1 VSLGRVP
8 PLFQAFSG
16 YLITPAFIFRE
27 YNLPR
32 PTKNESNPNLT
43 PPNTASYQW
52 GTILN
57 MAKAHKKTL
66 LTANLIAILAVVAS
80 VPVPLLM
87 PLLVDEVLLNQ
98 PGIAISTV
106 QSIFPT
112 SWHGPTLY
120 ILALLL
126 LTLVLRGIS
135 LFFNVIQTRSFSLTA
150 KDITFK
156 IRHDLLNRLQYISMA
171 DFETVGSGT
180 VATHFIT
187 DIETIDHFIGGTI
200 SKLLVAILTVLG
212 TSVVL
217 LWMHWQLA
225 VFILL
230 LNPLVIYFTIL
241 LGKRVKHLKAHEN
254 KAFEVFQQALTETL
268 EAISEI
274 RANNRSKHY
283 TTLLTSKAQDIK
295 IHASNFSWR
304 SDAAN
309 RLSFMV
315 FLFGFDVFRAIAM
328 LMVVFSDLSVGQ
340 MFAVFGYLWFMM
352 GPVQEILTVQFS
364 FFSAKAALTRI
375 NSLVALKEEPRYPH
389 QINPFKNK
397 HTVSIQ
403 LNDIH
408 FSYANKADVLNGIS
422 LTIKAGEQIALVG
435 ASGGGKSTMV
445 QALLGLYPTSQG
457 MVCFDNVPVNKIG
470 LDIVRDN
477 VSTVL
482 QHPVLFNSSVR
493 ENLCIGRQLHD
504 EELWEALNIAQLKST
519 VEALP
524 QQLDTLVGRQGIRL
538 SGGQRQ
544 RLAIARMI
552 LSKPKVVIL
561 DEATSALD
569 SETEFQLHKAMKDFL
584 HDRTT
589 IIIAHRLSA
598 VKQADHVYV
607 FEDGKISEQ
616 GSHNT
621 LIKQQG
627 LYSKLYGDRQS

>member
-1 VSLGRVP
+1 MSTSIENTENLE
-8 PLFQAFSG
+8 S
-16 YLITPAFIFRE
+16 PAPSST
-27 YNLPR
+27 N
-32 PTKNESNPNLT
+32 
-43 PPNTASYQW
+43 YQW
-52 GTILN
+52 QTILQ
-57 MAKAHKKTL
+57 MAKAHKKPL
-66 LTANLIAILAVVAS
+66 LSANLIALLAVLAS

-106 QSIFPT
+106 QAIFP
-112 SWHGPTLY
+112 SHWQGPVLY
-120 ILALLL
+120 IGALLL

-135 LFFNVIQTRSFSLTA
+135 LVFNVMQTRSFTLTA
-150 KDITFK
+150 KNITCE
-156 IRHDLLNRLQYISMA
+156 IRQDLLKRLQYISMA

-225 VFILL
+225 LFILL
-230 LNPLVIYFTIL
+230 LNPLVIYFTVT

-254 KAFEVFQQALTETL
+254 KAFEVFQQSLTETL

-283 TTLLTSKAQDIK
+283 TTILCEKAGQIK
-295 IHASNFSWR
+295 THASNFSWR

-315 FLFGFDVFRAIAM
+315 FLFGFDVFRALAM

-364 FFSAKAALTRI
+364 FFSAKAALNRI
-375 NSLVALKEEPRYPH
+375 NSLLALKEEPRYPH
-389 QINPFKNK
+389 QLNPFDDS

-403 LNDIH
+403 MDNVH

-422 LTIKAGEQIALVG
+422 LNIKHGEQIALVG

-445 QALLGLYPTSQG
+445 QALLGLYPISQG
-457 MVCFDNVPVNKIG
+457 MIYFDQVPVTKIG
-470 LDIVRDN
+470 FDIVRNN

-493 ENLCIGRQLHD
+493 DNLCIGRQLD
-504 EELWEALNIAQLKST
+504 DQSLWQALAIAQLKT
-519 VEALP
+519 TIEALP
-524 QQLDTLVGRQGIRL
+524 EQLDTLVGRQGIRL

-569 SETEFQLHKAMKDFL
+569 SETEFQLHKAMKGFL
-584 HDRTT
+584 KDRTT

-607 FEDGKISEQ
+607 FEDGTISEQ
-616 GSHNT
+616 GDHDT

-627 LYSKLYGDRQS
+627 LYAKLYGDRQH

>member
-1 VSLGRVP
+1 LSTSIENTENLE
-8 PLFQAFSG
+8 S
-16 YLITPAFIFRE
+16 PAPSST
-27 YNLPR
+27 N
-32 PTKNESNPNLT
+32 
-43 PPNTASYQW
+43 YQW
-52 GTILN
+52 QTILQ
-57 MAKAHKKTL
+57 MAKAHKKPL
-66 LTANLIAILAVVAS
+66 LSANLIALLAVLAS

-98 PGIAISTV
+98 PGIAINTV
-106 QSIFPT
+106 QAIFP
-112 SWHGPTLY
+112 SHWQGPVLY
-120 ILALLL
+120 IGALLL

-135 LFFNVIQTRSFSLTA
+135 LVFNVMQTRSFTLTA
-150 KDITFK
+150 KNITCE
-156 IRHDLLNRLQYISMA
+156 IRQDLLKRLQYISMA

-225 VFILL
+225 LFILL
-230 LNPLVIYFTIL
+230 LNPLVIYFTVT

-254 KAFEVFQQALTETL
+254 KAFEVFQQSLTETL

-283 TTLLTSKAQDIK
+283 TTILCEKAGQIK
-295 IHASNFSWR
+295 THASNFSWR

-315 FLFGFDVFRAIAM
+315 FLFGFDVFRALAM

-364 FFSAKAALTRI
+364 FFSAKAALNRI
-375 NSLVALKEEPRYPH
+375 NSLLALKEEPRYPH
-389 QINPFKNK
+389 QLNPFDDS

-403 LNDIH
+403 MDNVH

-422 LTIKAGEQIALVG
+422 LNIKHGEQIALVG

-445 QALLGLYPTSQG
+445 QALLGLYPISQG
-457 MVCFDNVPVNKIG
+457 MIYFDQVPVTKIG
-470 LDIVRDN
+470 FDIVRNN

-493 ENLCIGRQLHD
+493 DNLCIGRQLD
-504 EELWEALNIAQLKST
+504 DQSLWQALAIAQLKT
-519 VEALP
+519 TIEALP
-524 QQLDTLVGRQGIRL
+524 EQLDTLVGRQGIRL

-569 SETEFQLHKAMKDFL
+569 SETEFQLHKAMKGFL
-584 HDRTT
+584 KDRTT

-607 FEDGKISEQ
+607 FEDGTISEQ
-616 GSHNT
+616 GDHDT

-627 LYSKLYGDRQS
+627 LYAKLYGDRQH

>member
-1 VSLGRVP
+1 MSTSIENTENLE
-8 PLFQAFSG
+8 S
-16 YLITPAFIFRE
+16 PAPSST
-27 YNLPR
+27 N
-32 PTKNESNPNLT
+32 
-43 PPNTASYQW
+43 YQW
-52 GTILN
+52 QTILQ
-57 MAKAHKKTL
+57 MAKAHKKPL
-66 LTANLIAILAVVAS
+66 LSANLIALLAVLAS

-98 PGIAISTV
+98 PGIAINTV
-106 QSIFPT
+106 QAIFP
-112 SWHGPTLY
+112 SHWQGPVLY
-120 ILALLL
+120 IGALLL

-135 LFFNVIQTRSFSLTA
+135 LVFNVMQTRSFTLTA
-150 KDITFK
+150 KNITCE
-156 IRHDLLNRLQYISMA
+156 IRQDLLKRLQYISMA

-225 VFILL
+225 LFILL
-230 LNPLVIYFTIL
+230 LNPLVIYFTVT

-254 KAFEVFQQALTETL
+254 KAFEVFQQSLTETL

-283 TTLLTSKAQDIK
+283 TTILCEKAGQIK
-295 IHASNFSWR
+295 THASNFSWR

-315 FLFGFDVFRAIAM
+315 FLFGFDVFRALAM

-364 FFSAKAALTRI
+364 FFSAKAALNRI
-375 NSLVALKEEPRYPH
+375 NSLLALKEEPRYPH
-389 QINPFKNK
+389 QLNPFDDS

-403 LNDIH
+403 MDNVH

-422 LTIKAGEQIALVG
+422 LNIKHGEQIALVG

-445 QALLGLYPTSQG
+445 QALLGLYPISQG
-457 MVCFDNVPVNKIG
+457 MIYFDQVPVTKIG
-470 LDIVRDN
+470 FDIVRNN

-493 ENLCIGRQLHD
+493 DNLCIGRQLD
-504 EELWEALNIAQLKST
+504 DQSLWQALAIAQLKT
-519 VEALP
+519 TIEALP
-524 QQLDTLVGRQGIRL
+524 EQLDTLVGRQGIRL

-569 SETEFQLHKAMKDFL
+569 SETEFQLHKAMKGFL
-584 HDRTT
+584 KDRTT

-607 FEDGKISEQ
+607 FEDGTISEQ
-616 GSHNT
+616 GDHDT

-627 LYSKLYGDRQS
+627 LYAKLYGDRQH

>member
-1 VSLGRVP
+1 LPISKKSPDHQDAYHWRSL
-8 PLFQAFSG
+8 F
-16 YLITPAFIFRE
+16 E
-27 YNLPR
+27 
-32 PTKNESNPNLT
+32 
-43 PPNTASYQW
+43 
-52 GTILN
+52 
-57 MAKAHKKTL
+57 MAKAHKKPL
-66 LTANLIAILAVVAS
+66 ITANFIALLAVLAS

-98 PGIAISTV
+98 PGIAINTLENLFPSQWQGPV
-106 QSIFPT
+106 LSI
-112 SWHGPTLY
+112 G
-120 ILALLL
+120 ALLL
-126 LTLVLRGIS
+126 LTLVLRAIS
-135 LFFNVIQTRSFSLTA
+135 LVFNVIQTRSFTLTA
-150 KDITFK
+150 KDITFQ
-156 IRHDLLNRLQYISMA
+156 IRKDLLRRLQFISMA

-180 VATHFIT
+180 VAAHFIT

-200 SKLLVAILTVLG
+200 SKLVVAILTVLG
-212 TSVVL
+212 TSCVL

-225 VFILL
+225 LFILL
-230 LNPLVIYFTIL
+230 LNPLVIYVTIL
-241 LGKRVKHLKAHEN
+241 LGKRVKHLKTHEN

-268 EAISEI
+268 EAIGEI

-283 TTLLTSKAQDIK
+283 TALLSEKASHIK
-295 IHASNFSWR
+295 THASNFSWR

-364 FFSAKAALTRI
+364 FFSAKAALARI
-375 NSLVALKEEPRYPH
+375 NSLIALKEEPRYPH
-389 QINPFKNK
+389 QQNPFNQQ

-403 LNDIH
+403 MEDIH

-422 LTIKAGEQIALVG
+422 LNIKAGEQIALVG

-457 MVCFDNVPVNKIG
+457 MIYFDHVPIDKIG
-470 LDIVRDN
+470 LDVVRDN

-493 ENLCIGRQLHD
+493 DNLCIGRQLD
-504 EELWEALNIAQLKST
+504 DADLWE
-519 VEALP
+519 
-524 QQLDTLVGRQGIRL
+524 
-538 SGGQRQ
+538 
-544 RLAIARMI
+544 
-552 LSKPKVVIL
+552 KVVIL

-569 SETEFQLHKAMKDFL
+569 SETEFQLHRAMKSFL
-584 HDRTT
+584 RGRTT

-616 GSHNT
+616 GQHDT

-627 LYSKLYGDRQS
+627 LYAKLYGDRQH

>member
-1 VSLGRVP
+1 
-8 PLFQAFSG
+8 
-16 YLITPAFIFRE
+16 
-27 YNLPR
+27 LPKLE
-32 PTKNESNPNLT
+32 KNNRH
-43 PPNTASYQW
+43 TAHTDIYQW
-52 GTILN
+52 
-57 MAKAHKKTL
+57 KTL
-66 LTANLIAILAVVAS
+66 LAMAKTHKKALITANFIAILAVFAS

-98 PGIAISTV
+98 PGIAIQTV
-106 QSIFPT
+106 ESFFP
-112 SWHGPTLY
+112 SNWHGPVLY
-120 ILALLL
+120 ISALLL
-126 LTLVLRGIS
+126 LTLVLRSIS
-135 LFFNVIQTRSFSLTA
+135 LVFNVIQTRSFTLTA
-150 KDITFK
+150 KEITFQ
-156 IRHDLLNRLQYISMA
+156 IRQDLLHRLQYISMA

-187 DIETIDHFIGGTI
+187 DIETIDHFIGGTV

-225 VFILL
+225 LFILL
-230 LNPLVIYFTIL
+230 LNPLVIYFTIA
-241 LGKRVKHLKAHEN
+241 LGKKVKHLKAHEN

-283 TTLLTSKAQDIK
+283 TTLLSEKAWNIK
-295 IHASNFSWR
+295 THASNFSWR

-315 FLFGFDVFRAIAM
+315 FLFGFDVFRATAM

-389 QINPFKNK
+389 QINPFENK
-397 HTVSIQ
+397 QTVSIQ
-403 LNDIH
+403 VNDIH
-408 FSYANKADVLNGIS
+408 FSYANKPDVLNGIN
-422 LTIKAGEQIALVG
+422 LNIEAGKQIALVG

-445 QALLGLYPTSQG
+445 QALLGLYPAHKG
-457 MVCFDNVPVNKIG
+457 MIYFDNIPVNKIG
-470 LDIVRDN
+470 FDIVREN

-482 QHPVLFNSSVR
+482 QHPVLFNSSIR
-493 ENLCIGRQLHD
+493 DNLCIGRQLHD
-504 EELWEALNIAQLKST
+504 EELWKALNIAQLKST
-519 VEALP
+519 VETLP

-584 HDRTT
+584 KNRTT

-607 FEDGKISEQ
+607 FEDGKIIEQ
-616 GSHNT
+616 GRHDA

-627 LYSKLYGDRQS
+627 LYAKLYGDRQS

>member
-1 VSLGRVP
+1 
-8 PLFQAFSG
+8 
-16 YLITPAFIFRE
+16 
-27 YNLPR
+27 
-32 PTKNESNPNLT
+32 
-43 PPNTASYQW
+43 
-52 GTILN
+52 
-57 MAKAHKKTL
+57 MAKEHKSPL
-66 LTANLIAILAVVAS
+66 LTANLIAVLAVIAS

-98 PGIAISTV
+98 PGVAINTV
-106 QSIFPT
+106 QSMFP
-112 SWHGPTLY
+112 SNWHGPTLY
-120 ILALLL
+120 ITALLL
-126 LTLVLRGIS
+126 LTLVLRAIS
-135 LFFNVIQTRSFSLTA
+135 LTFNVIQTRSFTLTA
-150 KDITFK
+150 KDITFR
-156 IRHDLLNRLQYISMA
+156 IRQDLLNRLQYISMA

-187 DIETIDHFIGGTI
+187 DIETVDHFIGGTI
-200 SKLLVAILTVLG
+200 SKLLVAILTVIG
-212 TSVVL
+212 TSCVL

-225 VFILL
+225 LFILL
-230 LNPLVIYFTIL
+230 LNPLVIYLTIV

-254 KAFEVFQQALTETL
+254 KAFEVFQQALTESL

-283 TTLLTSKAQDIK
+283 TDLLSNRAEDIK
-295 IHASNFSWR
+295 THASNFSWR

-364 FFSAKAALTRI
+364 FFSAKAALNRI
-375 NSLVALKEEPRYPH
+375 NSLLALKEEPRYPH
-389 QINPFKNK
+389 QINPFKDK
-397 HTVSIQ
+397 HTVSIR
-403 LNDIH
+403 LDDIH
-408 FSYANKADVLNGIS
+408 FSYANKPDVLNGVS

-457 MVCFDNVPVNKIG
+457 MIYFDDVAVNKIG
-470 LDIVRDN
+470 FDIVRNN

-482 QHPVLFNSSVR
+482 QQPILFNSSVR
-493 ENLCIGRQLHD
+493 DNLCIGRHLED
-504 EELWEALNIAQLKST
+504 KELWKALDIAQLKTT
-519 VEALP
+519 VKDLP
-524 QQLDTLVGRQGIRL
+524 NQLNTLVGRQGVRL

-569 SETEFQLHKAMKDFL
+569 SETEFLLHKAMKDFL
-584 HDRTT
+584 RDRTT

-607 FEDGKISEQ
+607 FEDGKVSEQ
-616 GSHNT
+616 GSHDV

-627 LYSKLYGDRQS
+627 LYSKLYGDR

>member
-1 VSLGRVP
+1 MSTSIENPQNLESPVP
-8 PLFQAFSG
+8 
-16 YLITPAFIFRE
+16 T
-27 YNLPR
+27 
-32 PTKNESNPNLT
+32 TSN
-43 PPNTASYQW
+43 YQW
-52 GTILN
+52 KTILQ
-57 MAKAHKKTL
+57 MAKAHKKPL
-66 LTANLIAILAVVAS
+66 LSANLIALLAVLAS

-106 QSIFPT
+106 QAIFPNH
-112 SWHGPTLY
+112 WQGPVLY
-120 ILALLL
+120 ISALLL

-135 LFFNVIQTRSFSLTA
+135 LIFNVIQTRSFTLTA
-150 KDITFK
+150 KNITCE
-156 IRHDLLNRLQYISMA
+156 IRQDLLKRLQYISMA

-225 VFILL
+225 LFILL
-230 LNPLVIYFTIL
+230 LNPLVIYFTVT

-254 KAFEVFQQALTETL
+254 KAFEVFQQSLTETL

-283 TTLLTSKAQDIK
+283 TTILCEKAGQIK
-295 IHASNFSWR
+295 THASNFSWR

-315 FLFGFDVFRAIAM
+315 FLFGFDVFRALAM

-364 FFSAKAALTRI
+364 FFSAKAALNRI
-375 NSLVALKEEPRYPH
+375 NSLLALKEEPRYPH
-389 QINPFKNK
+389 QLNPFDDS

-403 LNDIH
+403 MDNVH

-422 LTIKAGEQIALVG
+422 LNIKHGEQIALVG

-445 QALLGLYPTSQG
+445 QALLGLYPISQG
-457 MVCFDNVPVNKIG
+457 MIYFDQVPVTKIG
-470 LDIVRDN
+470 FDIVRNN

-493 ENLCIGRQLHD
+493 DNLCIGRQLD
-504 EELWEALNIAQLKST
+504 DQSLWQALAIAQLKT
-519 VEALP
+519 TIEALP
-524 QQLDTLVGRQGIRL
+524 EQLDTLVGRQGIRL

-569 SETEFQLHKAMKDFL
+569 SETEFQLHKAMKGFL
-584 HDRTT
+584 KDRTT

-607 FEDGKISEQ
+607 FEDGTISEQ
-616 GSHNT
+616 GDHDT

-627 LYSKLYGDRQS
+627 LYAKLYGDRQH

>member
-1 VSLGRVP
+1 MSTSIENTENLE
-8 PLFQAFSG
+8 S
-16 YLITPAFIFRE
+16 PA
-27 YNLPR
+27 PSS
-32 PTKNESNPNLT
+32 SN
-43 PPNTASYQW
+43 YQW
-52 GTILN
+52 QTILQ
-57 MAKAHKKTL
+57 MAKAHKKPL
-66 LTANLIAILAVVAS
+66 LSANLIALLAVLAS

-106 QSIFPT
+106 QAIFPNH
-112 SWHGPTLY
+112 WQGPVLY
-120 ILALLL
+120 ISALLL

-135 LFFNVIQTRSFSLTA
+135 LIFNVIQTRSFTLTA
-150 KDITFK
+150 KNITCE
-156 IRHDLLNRLQYISMA
+156 IRQDLLKRLQYISMA

-225 VFILL
+225 LFILL
-230 LNPLVIYFTIL
+230 LNPLVIYFTVT

-254 KAFEVFQQALTETL
+254 KAFEVFQQSLTETL

-283 TTLLTSKAQDIK
+283 TTILCEKAGQIK
-295 IHASNFSWR
+295 THASNFSWR

-315 FLFGFDVFRAIAM
+315 FLFGFDVFRALAM

-364 FFSAKAALTRI
+364 FFSAKAALNRI
-375 NSLVALKEEPRYPH
+375 NSLLALKEEPRYPH
-389 QINPFKNK
+389 QLNPFDDS

-403 LNDIH
+403 MDNVH

-422 LTIKAGEQIALVG
+422 LNIKHGEQIALVG

-445 QALLGLYPTSQG
+445 QALLGLYPISQG
-457 MVCFDNVPVNKIG
+457 MIYFDQVPVTKIG
-470 LDIVRDN
+470 FDIVRNN

-493 ENLCIGRQLHD
+493 DNLCIGRQLD
-504 EELWEALNIAQLKST
+504 DQSLWQALAIAQLKT
-519 VEALP
+519 TIEALP
-524 QQLDTLVGRQGIRL
+524 EQLDTLVGRQGIRL

-569 SETEFQLHKAMKDFL
+569 SETEFQLHKAMKGFL
-584 HDRTT
+584 KDRTT

-607 FEDGKISEQ
+607 FEDGTISEQ
-616 GSHNT
+616 GDHDT

-627 LYSKLYGDRQS
+627 LYAKLYGDRQH